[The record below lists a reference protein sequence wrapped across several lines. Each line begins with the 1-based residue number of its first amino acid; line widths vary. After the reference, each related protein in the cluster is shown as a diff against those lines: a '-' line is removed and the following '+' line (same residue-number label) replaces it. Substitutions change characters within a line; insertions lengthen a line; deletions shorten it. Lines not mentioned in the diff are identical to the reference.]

1 MKKKTLAVLM
11 MTALVLAGCGSS
23 ASKETETAA
32 PAESSSTTAEEESTE
47 ASEPATTDGDILA
60 AIKERGKLIVGTAS
74 GYPPYEFVDI
84 TSPDQSVIGIDMELA
99 QAIADELG
107 VELEIQ
113 DMSFTSLISSIP
125 SHKIDMAI
133 AGISIT
139 EERKETMDFSEPYLS
154 APQKILILSENADKY
169 NTLESF
175 QGATLAAEKSTTQET
190 LAQKLFPDNPLVS
203 LERVPDC
210 LMEMQNGKVAG
221 VVVEGIV
228 GEQYVIAYD
237 NIQFSDADLDSA
249 KTSAVAIDKGNEDLL
264 EIVNKVIAEQQEQG
278 NFDKW
283 VEEYSTIAA
292 KNAAN

>member
-1 MKKKTLAVLM
+1 M

-32 PAESSSTTAEEESTE
+32 PAESSSTTTEESTE
-47 ASEPATTDGDILA
+47 ASEPAATDGDILA

-99 QAIADELG
+99 QTIADELG
-107 VELEIQ
+107 VNLEIQ

-139 EERKETMDFSEPYLS
+139 DERKETMDFSEPHLDS
-154 APQKILILSENADKY
+154 PQKILILSENADKY

-210 LMEMQNGKVAG
+210 LMEMLNGKVAG

-249 KTSAVAIDKGNEDLL
+249 KTSAVAVDKGNEDLL